1 LLILIKSISIKVNK
15 PYMTNSHKGL
25 EILDV
30 LEVGEDAEDTDG
42 TEDGGIEQRL
52 SESWAP
58 AMHPIR
64 TLA

>member
-1 LLILIKSISIKVNK
+1 
-15 PYMTNSHKGL
+15 MTNSHKGL